1 MSNDFSDSGSA
12 SASASGSES
21 ATGADAVVDKAL
33 QGAQEGISSYTHG
46 SRSVSRNSPLSG
58 LDFAD
63 RYEERARRKSG
74 RMPFMRCVQG

>member
-1 MSNDFSDSGSA
+1 MSDDFSDSESA
-12 SASASGSES
+12 SASA
-21 ATGADAVVDKAL
+21 ATRAADAVVKKAL

-63 RYEERARRKSG
+63 RYEERSRRKSG